1 MSQREHRRDNL
12 AELISDMESDVR
24 DLTRWASTV
33 FELGTSDNDPSDCL
47 LVIGPVMREIAE
59 RVEAS
64 WEHAFKLSRPLREGA
79 R

>member
-12 AELISDMESDVR
+12 ASLLFDMESDVR
-24 DLTRWASTV
+24 DLTRWAATV
-33 FELGTSDNDPSDCL
+33 CELGSSDNDPSDCL
-47 LVIGPVMREIAE
+47 LVVGPAMREIAE

-64 WEHAFKLSRPLREGA
+64 WEHAFKLSRPLKESA